1 MLAGRPEDD
10 LLDPRVQAM
19 SLAEPKILG
28 AVVCWAIYTVALYT
42 RRLGWSG
49 KRAAY
54 LSAVGFAIVLFN
66 FVPIGYF
73 LTRSHNFGG

>member
-1 MLAGRPEDD
+1 M
-10 LLDPRVQAM
+10 V
-19 SLAEPKILG
+19 S
-28 AVVCWAIYTVALYT
+28 WAIYTFALYA
-42 RRLGWSG
+42 RRRGFGG

-54 LSAVGFAIVLFN
+54 ISVIGFAIVLFN